1 MYLPNINAWTPQ
13 TESSCP
19 GQRSQFLAHLGAK
32 HRLVERFI
40 SLEEIEAEVPVKD
53 VAQEADESE
62 EATLRDADI
71 ETEEATPG
79 NADIDEMLD
88 ITTTAPGDET
98 IDEDIN
104 DDCDDVF
111 KTADE
116 ELPGHSSWF
125 TPPQRKK

>member
-1 MYLPNINAWTPQ
+1 M
-13 TESSCP
+13 
-19 GQRSQFLAHLGAK
+19 
-32 HRLVERFI
+32 
-40 SLEEIEAEVPVKD
+40 KD
-53 VAQEADESE
+53 VAQEADETE

-79 NADIDEMLD
+79 NADNDEVLD

-98 IDEDIN
+98 IDEDDN

-111 KTADE
+111 KTTNE